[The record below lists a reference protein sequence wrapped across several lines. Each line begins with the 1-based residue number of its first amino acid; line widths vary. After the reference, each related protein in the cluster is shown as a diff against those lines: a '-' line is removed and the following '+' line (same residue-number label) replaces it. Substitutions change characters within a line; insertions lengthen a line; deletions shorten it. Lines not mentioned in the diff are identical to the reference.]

1 MGIVSLLRGDTFRIF
16 IVCAQVKVDDFK
28 EHFPDG
34 ARTSD
39 IPGEMDT

>member
-1 MGIVSLLRGDTFRIF
+1 MLDTF
-16 IVCAQVKVDDFK
+16 QVKVDDFK